1 MIVCLEQGRHNLA
14 GGTFQSLFCILLYRS
29 SINSQRNAHALSLC
43 KYTLAP
49 QANCRS
55 VCPSI
60 HPPVCLFVCLS
71 TSMSV
76 CLHTCLSV
84 FINVR
89 LSTHLFVSLQP
100 WLYLCLSVRLSTYMS
115 VHLSFRPSVHPPVCV
130 CLVHVCLSSSGGHP
144 ARDPSLTVG
153 KRGRTHY
160 KS

>member
-60 HPPVCLFVCLS
+60 HPPVCLFVSFYIHVCLSAYMSVRLYQRPSVYTPICLS
-71 TSMSV
+71 TTVAVPLSVRPSV
-76 CLHTCLSV
+76 CLHTCLFICPSV
-84 FINVR
+84 LPSIHPCVC
-89 LSTHLFVSLQP
+89 VS
-100 WLYLCLSVRLSTYMS
+100 YMS
-115 VHLSFRPSVHPPVCV
+115 V
-130 CLVHVCLSSSGGHP
+130 CL
-144 ARDPSLTVG
+144 AAAAIQ
-153 KRGRTHY
+153 RGTPH
-160 KS
+160 